1 MRSEMFQKAISNID
15 DELIEAADVKKEKMK
30 SKSLFKWASV
40 AAAACL
46 VIVCAFAVAPM
57 LKGNTPNPV
66 IPNPVIPSVN
76 YPEYTETSSFFYEG
90 DVCENEV
97 ATITHKSFD
106 EKSITLSIDKKTD
119 DLLTIAFK
127 GWKSNKADVLVNN
140 ATDLM
145 LYING
150 EETNQMPTAPGKY
163 EVKID
168 YSSFA
173 KKCDEL
179 DVYMYVSGFGYFC
192 LNGEGYRIV
201 GIDDISEL
209 TTSTE
214 K

>member
-1 MRSEMFQKAISNID
+1 MTQEKLTDAITDLDSDILERYFAVKAD
-15 DELIEAADVKKEKMK
+15 LAEKKKPK
-30 SKSLFKWASV
+30 KNDWVKWASL
-40 AAAACL
+40 AACL
-46 VIVCAFAVAPM
+46 CLVVVVSMTYFI
-57 LKGNTPNPV
+57 GDDTPD
-66 IPNPVIPSVN
+66 IPSVY

-97 ATITHKSFD
+97 ATITHKNYD

-127 GWKSNKADVLVNN
+127 GWKSNRADVLVNN
-140 ATDLM
+140 DTDLM
-145 LYING
+145 LYVNG
-150 EETNQMPTAPGKY
+150 EETNQMPAAPGKY

>member
-1 MRSEMFQKAISNID
+1 MRGNELLNKLESID
-15 DELIEAADVKKEKMK
+15 PAYIEAAGQASKKEKNTWI
-30 SKSLFKWASV
+30 KWATL
-40 AAAACL
+40 AACL
-46 VIVCAFAVAPM
+46 CLVVVVSMTYFI
-57 LKGNTPNPV
+57 GDDTPD
-66 IPNPVIPSVN
+66 IPSVY

-97 ATITHKSFD
+97 AAITHKSSD

-140 ATDLM
+140 AADLM

-168 YSSFA
+168 YSGFA

-179 DVYMYVSGFGYFC
+179 DAYMYVSGFGYFC